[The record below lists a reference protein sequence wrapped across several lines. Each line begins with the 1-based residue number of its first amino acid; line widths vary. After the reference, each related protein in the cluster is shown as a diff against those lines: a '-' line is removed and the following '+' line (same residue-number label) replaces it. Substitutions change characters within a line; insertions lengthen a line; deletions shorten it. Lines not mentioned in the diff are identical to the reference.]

1 MGNPIELMVSESAE
15 ATVVATA
22 LKHPEFTLHSEM
34 LKPAYFYHDENGCW
48 MWAIEQLYRQGITN
62 IDTLNLTNVI
72 QSNAAVAKL
81 MASKGLTDI
90 KQYLEL
96 SSIAARDTLEEYM
109 LAVKEVLTMAYKRD
123 MYRTCNSLVQ
133 ACTNIEIDLKT
144 LEKKVHEDIS
154 KVTER
159 YIIDDDMHSDGED
172 IYDMWQRIGD
182 DRNEDGTYGIP
193 TIFPSL
199 TKRGLVHERGE
210 MIMVTAQY
218 KTGKSTIILN
228 EFTDKLNMG
237 MSCLIHDTEMD
248 NKLFTIRMIANLT
261 GIEQNKIKSGKLS
274 RTELESI
281 EDVLAWLSKQK
292 YKHIY
297 APTFNEIEI
306 YNQYKVFMYRYGDN
320 MIGFYD
326 YFKANEKDSS
336 QNYNMLG
343 IQANF
348 MKNEIAGGL
357 QIPVMCAAQLNRVGQ
372 IAESIKLNNV
382 ASAGLTYKMK
392 TSEEIMNDGGL
403 SAGNYTLHIDFARS
417 AEVMGDNEY
426 INIST
431 DGARMRVREADIQPT
446 EQNPFDEK
454 GDEYIDI
461 EE

>member
-1 MGNPIELMVSESAE
+1 MGNPLDLMVSESAE
-15 ATVVATA
+15 ATVIATA
-22 LKHPEFTLHSEM
+22 LKHPDFTLHSDM
-34 LKPAYFYHDENGCW
+34 LKPAYFYHPENGCW
-48 MWAIEQLYRQGITN
+48 MWAIQELYKQGIEN
-62 IDTLNLTNVI
+62 IDTLNLTNII
-72 QSNAAVAKL
+72 QSNAAVAK
-81 MASKGLTDI
+81 MMETKGLTDI
-90 KQYLEL
+90 RQYLEL
-96 SSIAARDTLEEYM
+96 SSFAARDTLEEYM

-123 MYRTCNSLVQ
+123 MYKTCNGLVRD
-133 ACTNIEIDLKT
+133 CTNVEMDLKT
-144 LEKKVHEDIS
+144 LERKVHENIN

-172 IYDMWQRIGD
+172 IFDVWEQIGD
-182 DRNEDGTYGIP
+182 DRNDDGTYGIP

-228 EFTDKLNMG
+228 EFTDKLNRG
-237 MSCLIHDTEMD
+237 MSCLVHDTEMD
-248 NKLFTIRMIANLT
+248 NKLFTIRMIANQT
-261 GIEQNKIKSGKLS
+261 GIEQNKIKSGNLTK
-274 RTELESI
+274 TELETIQS
-281 EDVLAWLSKQK
+281 VLEWLSKQK

-297 APTFNEIEI
+297 APTFNEMEI

-320 MIGFYD
+320 IMGFYD

-336 QNYNMLG
+336 TNYNMLG

-403 SAGNYTLHIDFARS
+403 DAGNYTLHIDFARN
-417 AEVMGDNEY
+417 AEVMGDNEH
-426 INIST
+426 INIAT
-431 DGARMRVREADIQPT
+431 DGARMRVREADMQPVP
-446 EQNPFDEK
+446 QDPFNKE
-454 GDEYIDI
+454 GDNANDDD
-461 EE
+461 